1 MEALFDINWGLV
13 IPFIIIQTILMI
25 VALIDWIRIEKTNG
39 PKLVWLFIILF
50 ITTFGPILYFIFGR
64 RDS

>member
-1 MEALFDINWGLV
+1 MEALTDINWGIIV
-13 IPFIIIQTILMI
+13 PFIIIQAILMI
-25 VALIDWIRIEKTNG
+25 IALIDWVRVEKTNG

-64 RDS
+64 RD